1 MTDPQD
7 QSVEAPAPFNILVL
21 EDDVTIRNA
30 ILKVLERSGYN
41 TLAAASPVEAIQI
54 AADHELA
61 IRLLITDFGLHSVNG
76 RQVADVLLR
85 DRPGLRV
92 LYISGHA
99 EADVVPQGR
108 RGPGIAFLQK
118 PFSLDAL
125 LRHVDTLLS

>member
-61 IRLLITDFGLHSVNG
+61 IRLLITDFALHSVNG

>member
-1 MTDPQD
+1 VTDPQD